1 MKDGDRFI
9 IHEFFV
15 CEESKN
21 AIVADFY
28 IKKQGCSA
36 ALSTR
41 AEDGDAGSVDA
52 GHIIIG
58 TPALFFCSSH
68 HDSLGLGSTLL
79 CSSSLLHK
87 ISQPIMS

>member
-1 MKDGDRFI
+1 MNFLSVKRVKRLLWQIFI
-9 IHEFFV
+9 
-15 CEESKN
+15 
-21 AIVADFY
+21 Y
-28 IKKQGCSA
+28 IKKPGCSA

-41 AEDGDAGSVDA
+41 AKDGDAGSVVA

-79 CSSSLLHK
+79 YSAS
-87 ISQPIMS
+87 

>member
-1 MKDGDRFI
+1 M
-9 IHEFFV
+9 HELLLFLSV
-15 CEESKN
+15 KNESKT
-21 AIVADFY
+21 AIAANFY
-28 IKKQGCSA
+28 IYKKTGCSA

-41 AEDGDAGSVDA
+41 AKDGDAGSVVA

-68 HDSLGLGSTLL
+68 HDSWGSTLL

>member
-28 IKKQGCSA
+28 IKKHGFTA
-36 ALSTR
+36 ALLSTR
-41 AEDGDAGSVDA
+41 AKDGDAGSVVA
-52 GHIIIG
+52 GHCKDHFG
-58 TPALFFCSSH
+58 SSVPALGNSRSDFKH
-68 HDSLGLGSTLL
+68 AL
-79 CSSSLLHK
+79 
-87 ISQPIMS
+87 SQQPARIETTVES

>member
-28 IKKQGCSA
+28 IKKHGFTA
-36 ALSTR
+36 ALLSTR
-41 AEDGDAGSVDA
+41 AKDGDAGSVDP

-68 HDSLGLGSTLL
+68 HDSLGLASTLL
-79 CSSSLLHK
+79 YSA
-87 ISQPIMS
+87 P